1 MKIRAINILSND
13 ERFDIKWMCN
23 ELGVN
28 ESSYYSYK
36 KSLNNKQKRKNNEIN
51 IVNKIISIFNTH
63 KSRVG
68 ARTIK
73 MKMDHWCKINNLSPV
88 NLKRIR
94 RIMKENDLIC
104 NIRSVDP
111 YRKMLRATKNHRTY
125 PNLLKREFNVGK
137 PYEKL
142 LTDITYLNY
151 SQDSR
156 AYLSAIKDSITGET
170 PSYKIRKDLSI
181 RLLTD
186 VIDKLPEKCITK
198 NTLIHSDQGVH
209 YTSPKFSRKLKSR
222 KIIQSMSRRGNC
234 WDNAPMESF
243 FGYLK
248 DEINLQKI
256 KFYSELESEINK
268 YMKYYNHQRSQW
280 TKKKL
285 TPVEYRNQ
293 LLSI

>member
-104 NIRSVDP
+104 NMRSVNP
-111 YRKMLRATKNHRTY
+111 YRKMLQATKNH
-125 PNLLKREFNVGK
+125 
-137 PYEKL
+137 
-142 LTDITYLNY
+142 
-151 SQDSR
+151 
-156 AYLSAIKDSITGET
+156 
-170 PSYKIRKDLSI
+170 
-181 RLLTD
+181 
-186 VIDKLPEKCITK
+186 
-198 NTLIHSDQGVH
+198 
-209 YTSPKFSRKLKSR
+209 
-222 KIIQSMSRRGNC
+222 
-234 WDNAPMESF
+234 
-243 FGYLK
+243 
-248 DEINLQKI
+248 
-256 KFYSELESEINK
+256 
-268 YMKYYNHQRSQW
+268 
-280 TKKKL
+280 
-285 TPVEYRNQ
+285 
-293 LLSI
+293 